1 MITILFFSRSR
12 ISTFRHRRSLYL
24 ARVGSRGT
32 KTKQK
37 EERTTIHGD
46 ETKSVMEWTML
57 YWLSDHLF
65 QLYFVLKR
73 KSAKRAS
80 YGTHVLFD
88 PTLHNVSDKEIRLPS
103 PLLSISNRL
112 QHRAAKKKTHETKQ
126 NRQDNPYVQHP
137 TTTTTTTTTTGFVSC
152 LVSLRRH

>member
-1 MITILFFSRSR
+1 
-12 ISTFRHRRSLYL
+12 
-24 ARVGSRGT
+24 
-32 KTKQK
+32 
-37 EERTTIHGD
+37 
-46 ETKSVMEWTML
+46 ML

-103 PLLSISNRL
+103 LLSISNRL